1 MAARYRIGDAF
12 DQPRRAGPRFA
23 DRLTSR
29 LGAGPGIPG
38 WLSSPTGSRPDR
50 VALTIAR
57 RFRRVNP

>member
-29 LGAGPGIPG
+29 LGAGPSIRG
-38 WLSSPTGSRPDR
+38 WLSSPKGARPDC
-50 VALTIAR
+50 AAGTIAR
-57 RFRRVNP
+57 RFRG